1 MRDHPVILVAE
12 DEAIIGHDL
21 RDTVEE
27 AGYIVEGPHG
37 NVSSAMRAV
46 QANRPDLAIL
56 DIELDDGVVY
66 PLAERLMEERIPF
79 IFHSGH
85 VPMAEM
91 AARFPNA
98 RALEKPCPPS
108 EMLDSVA
115 DALAHT

>member
-12 DEAIIGHDL
+12 NEAIIGHDL
-21 RDTVEE
+21 CDTVEE
-27 AGYIVEGPHG
+27 AGYVVEGPHD

-66 PLAERLMEERIPF
+66 PLAERLMQEDVPV

-85 VPMAEM
+85 VPLEEM
-91 AARFPNA
+91 TARFPKV
-98 RALEKPCPPS
+98 RALEKPCPPT
-108 EMLDSVA
+108 EMLGNVA
-115 DALAHT
+115 DALAEA